1 MKECESE
8 KNISIIFKKSGPND
22 NQTVLVNLARNELLS
37 NAIKKYRSKSG
48 DKDFTEKFIFN

>member
-1 MKECESE
+1 MNLK